1 MSLALPIQ
9 GTKKRIVENQR
20 ASDII
25 RLMLVSEQESQ
36 KFYPALAKYFRTSDQ
51 LKTAHKI
58 FDYSQRHFVYDR
70 EPAENQNV
78 KTVARVLHD
87 KYNDCKGYSTFILC
101 ALRACGI
108 PARFRFASYNFWDK
122 TPTHVYVIAT
132 IDGKDYVMDGVI
144 KRFDDEAAYKY
155 ISDVQP
161 KPLKMALNYL
171 GAAPADEIG
180 RRTKSERKAKKAA
193 KKEAKAEKKEERKEK
208 RKKVVAKVAAA
219 PARAAFLIL
228 VAANAFK
235 LGDKLAEGY
244 RKDANKVK
252 GWWSRFGGEWNA
264 LVQAVNKRAKQP
276 IGSVSLTAAIAT
288 ATPILIA
295 AKKLIDELGLFK
307 GGSDQDAMDLDQA
320 ITDGT
325 ETLASDPNIVKS
337 VAVTDADFQ
346 SGKLVKTRDLQ
357 KGKGTRSMDIQ
368 PADASAPAEAKAEG
382 GDNTMLYLGL
392 GVAAVFVLPKL
403 MGGSK

>member
-1 MSLALPIQ
+1 MNLALPIQ
-9 GTKKRIVENQR
+9 GTKKRVVENQR
-20 ASDII
+20 ATDII

-36 KFYPALAKYFRTSDQ
+36 KYFPALRKYFLCSDQ
-51 LKTAHKI
+51 LDTAHKI
-58 FDYSQRHFVYDR
+58 FDYSQNHLIYDR
-70 EPAENQNV
+70 EPPENQNV

-122 TPTHVYVIAT
+122 TPTHVYVIAK

-144 KRFDDEAAYKY
+144 KRFDEEAAYKHF
-155 ISDVQP
+155 SDVQL

-171 GAAPADEIG
+171 GATPAIG
-180 RRTKSERKAKKAA
+180 RKSKAERQAKRAA
-193 KKEAKAEKKEERKEK
+193 KKESKAVKKEERKEK
-208 RKKVVAKVAAA
+208 RKKVVAKIAAG

-244 RKDANKVK
+244 RKDPNKIK

-276 IGSVSLTAAIAT
+276 IGFTLTAAIAT

-307 GGSDQDAMDLDQA
+307 GSSDQDAMDMDQA
-320 ITDGT
+320 IDDGIS
-325 ETLASDPNIVKS
+325 TLESDPNISKS
-337 VAVTDADFQ
+337 VAVTDADFK
-346 SGKLVKTRDLQ
+346 SGKILKS
-357 KGKGTRSMDIQ
+357 KGGTKSMDVQ
-368 PADASAPAEAKAEG
+368 PTDATAPAPADDEAEEKN
-382 GDNTMLYLGL
+382 NTLLYLGL
-392 GVAAVFVLPKL
+392 GAAALFVLPKM
-403 MGGSK
+403 MGGNK

>member
-1 MSLALPIQ
+1 MNLALPIQ

-20 ASDII
+20 ATDII

-36 KFYPALAKYFRTSDQ
+36 KYFPALRKYFLCSDQ
-51 LKTAHKI
+51 LDNAHKI
-58 FDYSQRHFVYDR
+58 FDYSQNHLIYDR
-70 EPAENQNV
+70 EPPENQNV

-122 TPTHVYVIAT
+122 TPTHVYVIAK

-144 KRFDDEAAYKY
+144 KRFDEEAAYKHF
-155 ISDVQP
+155 SDVQL

-171 GAAPADEIG
+171 GATPAIG
-180 RRTKSERKAKKAA
+180 RKSKAERQAKRAA
-193 KKEAKAEKKEERKEK
+193 KKESKAVKKEERKEK
-208 RKKVVAKVAAA
+208 RKKVVAKIAAG

-244 RKDANKVK
+244 RKDPNKIK

-276 IGSVSLTAAIAT
+276 IGSPLTAAIAT

-307 GGSDQDAMDLDQA
+307 GSSDQDAMDMDQA
-320 ITDGT
+320 IDDGIS
-325 ETLASDPNIVKS
+325 TLESDPNISKS
-337 VAVTDADFQ
+337 VAVTDADFK
-346 SGKLVKTRDLQ
+346 SGKILKS
-357 KGKGTRSMDIQ
+357 KGGTKSMDVQ
-368 PADASAPAEAKAEG
+368 PTDATAPAPADDEAEEKN
-382 GDNTMLYLGL
+382 NTLLYLGL
-392 GVAAVFVLPKL
+392 GAAALFVLPKM
-403 MGGSK
+403 MGGNK

>member
-20 ASDII
+20 ATDII

-36 KFYPALAKYFRTSDQ
+36 KYFPALRKYFLCSDQ
-51 LKTAHKI
+51 LDTAHKI
-58 FDYSQRHFVYDR
+58 FDYSQNHLIYDR
-70 EPAENQNV
+70 EPPENQNV

-122 TPTHVYVIAT
+122 TPTHVYVIAK
-132 IDGKDYVMDGVI
+132 IDGREYVMDGVI
-144 KRFDDEAAYKY
+144 KRFDEEAAYKNF
-155 ISDVQP
+155 SDVKP

-171 GAAPADEIG
+171 GATPAIG
-180 RRTKSERKAKKAA
+180 RKSKTERKAKRAA
-193 KKEAKAEKKEERKEK
+193 KKESKAVKKEERKEK
-208 RKKVVAKVAAA
+208 RRKVVAKVAAG

-244 RKDANKVK
+244 RKDPNKIK

-307 GGSDQDAMDLDQA
+307 GSSDQDAMDMDQA
-320 ITDGT
+320 IDDGIN
-325 ETLASDPNIVKS
+325 TLESDPNVPKS
-337 VAVTDADFQ
+337 VAVTDADFKT
-346 SGKLVKTRDLQ
+346 GKILKTRDLQ
-357 KGKGTRSMDIQ
+357 KRGGTKSMDVQ
-368 PADASAPAEAKAEG
+368 QTDATAPAPADDEAEEK
-382 GDNTMLYLGL
+382 DNTMLYLGL
-392 GVAAVFVLPKL
+392 GAAALFVLPKM
-403 MGGSK
+403 MGGNK

>member
-1 MSLALPIQ
+1 MNLALPIQ
-9 GTKKRIVENQR
+9 GTKKRVVENQR
-20 ASDII
+20 ATDII

-36 KFYPALAKYFRTSDQ
+36 KYFPALRKYFLCSDQ
-51 LKTAHKI
+51 LDNAHKI
-58 FDYSQRHFVYDR
+58 FDYSQNYLIYDR
-70 EPAENQNV
+70 EPPENQNV

-122 TPTHVYVIAT
+122 TPTHVYVIAK

-144 KRFDDEAAYKY
+144 KRFDEEAAYKHF
-155 ISDVQP
+155 SDVKP

-171 GAAPADEIG
+171 GATPAIG
-180 RRTKSERKAKKAA
+180 RKSKAERQAKRAA
-193 KKEAKAEKKEERKEK
+193 KKESKAVKKEERKEK
-208 RKKVVAKVAAA
+208 RKKLVAKVAAG

-244 RKDANKVK
+244 RKDPNKIK

-276 IGSVSLTAAIAT
+276 IGSPLTAAIAT

-307 GGSDQDAMDLDQA
+307 GSSDQDAMDMDQA
-320 ITDGT
+320 IDDGIS
-325 ETLASDPNIVKS
+325 TLESDPNISKS
-337 VAVTDADFQ
+337 VAVTDADFK
-346 SGKLVKTRDLQ
+346 SGKILKS
-357 KGKGTRSMDIQ
+357 KGGTKSMDVQ
-368 PADASAPAEAKAEG
+368 PTDATAPAPADDEAEEKN
-382 GDNTMLYLGL
+382 NTLLYLGL
-392 GVAAVFVLPKL
+392 GAAALFVLPKM
-403 MGGSK
+403 MGGNK

>member
-20 ASDII
+20 ATDII
-25 RLMLVSEQESQ
+25 RLMLISEQESQ
-36 KFYPALAKYFRTSDQ
+36 KYFPALRKYFLCSDQ
-51 LKTAHKI
+51 LETAKKI
-58 FDYSQRHFVYDR
+58 FEYSQNHLIYDR
-70 EPAENQNV
+70 EPPENQNV

-87 KYNDCKGYSTFILC
+87 KYNDCKGFSTFILC

-122 TPTHVYVIAT
+122 TPTHVYVIAK
-132 IDGKDYVMDGVI
+132 IDGSEYVMDGVI
-144 KRFDDEAAYKY
+144 KRFNEEAAYKHF
-155 ISDVQP
+155 SDVQP

-171 GAAPADEIG
+171 GATPAIG
-180 RRTKSERKAKKAA
+180 RKSKADRKAKRAA
-193 KKEAKAEKKEERKEK
+193 KKESKAVKKEERKEK
-208 RKKVVAKVAAA
+208 RRKVVAKVAAG

-244 RKDANKVK
+244 RKDPNKIK
-252 GWWSRFGGEWNA
+252 GWWSRFGGEWGA

-295 AKKLIDELGLFK
+295 EKKLIDELGLFK
-307 GGSDQDAMDLDQA
+307 GKSDQDSMDLDQA
-320 ITDGT
+320 IDDGIS
-325 ETLASDPNIVKS
+325 TLESDPNVVKS

-346 SGKLVKTRDLQ
+346 SGKLIKSRDLQ
-357 KGKGTRSMDIQ
+357 KSKGTKSMDVQ
-368 PADASAPAEAKAEG
+368 PTDASAPAQADDESEET
-382 GDNTMLYLGL
+382 DNTMLYLGL
-392 GVAAVFVLPKL
+392 GVAAAFILPKV
-403 MGGSK
+403 MGGNN